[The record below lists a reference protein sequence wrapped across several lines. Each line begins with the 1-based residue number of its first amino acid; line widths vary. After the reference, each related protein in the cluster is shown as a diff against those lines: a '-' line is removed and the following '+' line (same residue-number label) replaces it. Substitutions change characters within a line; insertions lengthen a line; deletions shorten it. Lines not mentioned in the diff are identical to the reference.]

1 MMTALAIDALKKD
14 FPIFKRT
21 MRNGSSLV
29 YLDSG
34 ATTQKPQ
41 AVIDAEVDFY
51 SNHNA
56 AVHRG
61 SHLLAEEA
69 DAIYEGARASVARFI
84 GADVSEIVF
93 TKSATESLNIAA
105 ASLGKNLTTGDS
117 IVVTGMEHHANL
129 IPWQQVAHRTGA
141 TLRWIGVTED
151 GRLDLSNLDSLIDST
166 TKVLAFTHQSNV
178 LGTINPVEQLVAR
191 ARKVGAIVVLDACQS
206 VPHFPVKVRELG
218 IDLLAFSAHKALGP
232 TGIGVLWGKPE
243 VLDRLD
249 PFIFGGSMI
258 ESVTMTDATWAS
270 VPRKFEAGVP
280 NMGGAAGFGAAIE
293 YLEKIGMDRIAKWEH
308 ELISYALEK
317 FQSMS
322 GVTVFGPKST
332 EMRGATLSFAVD
344 GIHPHDVGQVL
355 DQNGIAVRTGH
366 HCAWP
371 LMKQFGIT
379 GTTRA
384 SFYIYNTLEDIDTLA
399 EGVLSAQKYFGGGR

>member
-166 TKVLAFTHQSNV
+166 TKVLAFTHQSNEI
-178 LGTINPVEQLVAR
+178 GR
-191 ARKVGAIVVLDACQS
+191 AHV
-206 VPHFPVKVRELG
+206 
-218 IDLLAFSAHKALGP
+218 
-232 TGIGVLWGKPE
+232 
-243 VLDRLD
+243 
-249 PFIFGGSMI
+249 
-258 ESVTMTDATWAS
+258 
-270 VPRKFEAGVP
+270 
-280 NMGGAAGFGAAIE
+280 
-293 YLEKIGMDRIAKWEH
+293 
-308 ELISYALEK
+308 
-317 FQSMS
+317 
-322 GVTVFGPKST
+322 
-332 EMRGATLSFAVD
+332 
-344 GIHPHDVGQVL
+344 
-355 DQNGIAVRTGH
+355 
-366 HCAWP
+366 
-371 LMKQFGIT
+371 
-379 GTTRA
+379 
-384 SFYIYNTLEDIDTLA
+384 
-399 EGVLSAQKYFGGGR
+399 

>member
-322 GVTVFGPKST
+322 DVTVFGPKST